1 MTELTLPEIRSIQ
14 QSILDNVT
22 EFCEQQHLAY
32 YLSSGTLLGAVRH
45 KGYIPWDDDI
55 DIMLPRRDYELL
67 IKTFPNNNRL
77 RLYSHKTVKNFDYPF
92 IKIADTSTVLQ
103 ENFINKFE
111 IGINIDVFPMDGF
124 PNGEQ
129 QMQKHIKR
137 IKFYRNLLFLKGVTI
152 REGRSWSKNLIS
164 VMSKPLLRI
173 ISGKSLV
180 NKITQLATMYPFNSS
195 AKVGMATWGYGTKE
209 VCPRQLFEEIVKV
222 EFEKK
227 WYNAPQGYEQ
237 YLSGLYG
244 DFMELPPL
252 ERRATHHSFKA
263 FKKEA

>member
-14 QSILDNVT
+14 QSILDDVT
-22 EFCEQQHLAY
+22 EFCEQQYLVY

-77 RLYSHKTVKNFDYPF
+77 KLYSYETVKNFDYPF
-92 IKIADTSTVLQ
+92 TKIAETSTVLQ

-124 PNGEQ
+124 PDDERL
-129 QMQKHIKR
+129 MQKHIKR
-137 IKFYRNLLFLKGVTI
+137 IKFFRNLLFLKGVKP

-164 VMSKPLLRI
+164 VISKPLLYI
-173 ISGKSLV
+173 ISGRSLV
-180 NKITQLATMYPFNSS
+180 NKITQLAIMYDFNSS
-195 AKVGMATWGYGTKE
+195 AKVGMSTWGYGEKE
-209 VCPRQLFEEIVKV
+209 VCPRQLFEEIVKI

-227 WYNAPQGYEQ
+227 WYNAPKDFKL
-237 YLSGLYG
+237 YLSKLYG
-244 DFMELPPL
+244 NFMELPPL
-252 ERRATHHSFKA
+252 ESRTTHHLFRA
-263 FKKEA
+263 FKK